1 MSIIKCWDSV
11 YRLRRVGGLG
21 RCVSACP
28 RHDRI
33 EKAWSWSLLF
43 GRNAK
48 RQGKW
53 SRFFNYLMIFTNVL
67 TLGGTTSQPRLKHDL
82 LTHRVSRV
90 SSGYDAGYTPKSGI
104 TSH

>member
-1 MSIIKCWDSV
+1 M